1 MIPID
6 EHELT
11 TDNMTKQCKNFMERV
26 KSKIG
31 NYKQPMFDGMDP
43 DRIYHSAFGETD
55 YVK

>member
-1 MIPID
+1 MITID